1 MCHFNLMK
9 TFLNVGC
16 GPRSESKIR
25 GFDNDDWK
33 EIRLDIDEGV
43 DPDIVGTLTDMKLVK
58 TASVDAVHSAYNID
72 HIYPHEV
79 PIALAEFFRVLKED
93 GIVYIRCPDI
103 QIVCEAVVKDKLLE
117 TLYESPAGP
126 ISPIDIIYGN
136 RQEIAEGNEYM
147 TKKCG
152 FTYSVLNMVFSEAG
166 FKARYGGRI
175 AFNGAELVLV
185 AFKQKKSEEEIKKI
199 ANPFFPPWFV

>member
-1 MCHFNLMK
+1 MK

-16 GPRSESKIR
+16 GPKSESKIR

-43 DPDIVGTLTDMKLVK
+43 NPDIVGTLTDMKLVE

-79 PIALAEFFRVLKED
+79 PIALAEFYRVLKED

-103 QIVCEAVVKDKLLE
+103 QLISEAVINDQLLE
-117 TLYESPAGP
+117 ALYESPAGP

-136 RQEIAEGNEYM
+136 RQEIVEGNEYM
-147 TKKCG
+147 AKKCG
-152 FTYSVLNMVFSEAG
+152 FTYSVLNKAFSDAG

-175 AFNGAELVLV
+175 AFNGAELALV
-185 AFKQKKSEEEIKKI
+185 AFKQKKPEDEIKKI
-199 ANPFFPPWFV
+199 ANPFFPSWFV

>member
-1 MCHFNLMK
+1 MK
-9 TFLNVGC
+9 SFLNVGC
-16 GPRSESKIR
+16 GPIDSPKIR

-43 DPDIVGTLTDMKLVK
+43 NPDIVGTLTDMKLVE

-79 PIALAEFFRVLKED
+79 PIALAEFYRVLKED

-103 QIVCEAVVKDKLLE
+103 QLISEAVINDQLLE
-117 TLYESPAGP
+117 ALYESPAGP

-136 RQEIAEGNEYM
+136 RQEIVEGNEYM
-147 TKKCG
+147 AKKCG
-152 FTYSVLNMVFSEAG
+152 FTYSVLNMAFSEAG
-166 FKARYGGRI
+166 FKARYGGRL
-175 AFNGAELVLV
+175 AFNGAELVLI
-185 AFKQKKSEEEIKKI
+185 AFKQKKTEEEIKKI
-199 ANPFFPPWFV
+199 ANPFLPPWFV

>member
-1 MCHFNLMK
+1 MK
-9 TFLNVGC
+9 SFLNVGC
-16 GPRSESKIR
+16 GPIDSPKIR

-43 DPDIVGTLTDMKLVK
+43 NPDIVGTLTDMKLVE

-79 PIALAEFFRVLKED
+79 PIALAEFYRVLKED

-103 QIVCEAVVKDKLLE
+103 QLISEAVINDQLLE
-117 TLYESPAGP
+117 ALYESPAGP

-136 RQEIAEGNEYM
+136 RQEIVEGNEYM
-147 TKKCG
+147 AKKCG
-152 FTYSVLNMVFSEAG
+152 FTYSVLNMAFWEAG
-166 FKARYGGRI
+166 FKTRYGGR
-175 AFNGAELVLV
+175 NQDTYELSLI
-185 AFKQKKSEEEIKKI
+185 AFKQEKSEEEIKKI
-199 ANPFFPPWFV
+199 ANPFFQSE

>member
-1 MCHFNLMK
+1 MK
-9 TFLNVGC
+9 SFLNVGC
-16 GPRSESKIR
+16 GPIDSPKIR
-25 GFDNDDWK
+25 GFDNEDWK

-43 DPDIVGTLTDMKLVK
+43 NPDIVGTLTDMKLVE

-79 PIALAEFFRVLKED
+79 PIALAEFYRVLKED

-103 QIVCEAVVKDKLLE
+103 QLISEAVINDQLLE
-117 TLYESPAGP
+117 ALYESPAGP

-136 RQEIAEGNEYM
+136 RQEIVEGNEYM
-147 TKKCG
+147 AKKCG
-152 FTYSVLNMVFSEAG
+152 FTYSVLNMAFSEAG
-166 FKARYGGRI
+166 FKARYGGRL

-185 AFKQKKSEEEIKKI
+185 AFKQKKTEEEIKKI
-199 ANPFFPPWFV
+199 ANPFLPPWFV

>member
-1 MCHFNLMK
+1 MK

-16 GPRSESKIR
+16 GPKSESKIR

-43 DPDIVGTLTDMKLVK
+43 NPDIVGTLTDMKLVE
-58 TASVDAVHSAYNID
+58 TASVDAVNSAYNID

-79 PIALAEFFRVLKED
+79 PIALAEFYRVLKED

-103 QIVCEAVVKDKLLE
+103 QLISEAVINDQLLE
-117 TLYESPAGP
+117 ALYESPAGP

-136 RQEIAEGNEYM
+136 RQEIVEGNEYM
-147 TKKCG
+147 AKKCG
-152 FTYSVLNMVFSEAG
+152 FTYSVLNMAFSEAG
-166 FKARYGGRI
+166 FKARYGGR
-175 AFNGAELVLV
+175 NQDTYELSLI
-185 AFKQKKSEEEIKKI
+185 AFKQEKSEEEIKKI
-199 ANPFFPPWFV
+199 ATPFFQSE

>member
-1 MCHFNLMK
+1 MK
-9 TFLNVGC
+9 SFLNVGC
-16 GPRSESKIR
+16 GPIDSPKIR

-43 DPDIVGTLTDMKLVK
+43 NPDIVGTLTDMKLVE

-79 PIALAEFFRVLKED
+79 PIALAEFYRVLKED

-103 QIVCEAVVKDKLLE
+103 QLISEAVINDQLLE
-117 TLYESPAGP
+117 ALYESPAGP

-136 RQEIAEGNEYM
+136 RQEIVEGNEYM
-147 TKKCG
+147 AKKCG
-152 FTYSVLNMVFSEAG
+152 FTYSVLNMAFSEAG
-166 FKARYGGRI
+166 FKARYGGRL

-185 AFKQKKSEEEIKKI
+185 AFKQKKTEEEIKKI
-199 ANPFFPPWFV
+199 ANPFLPPWFV